1 MQTSRTPTTKW
12 YNVGFRTSC
21 GTFWHLKISTI
32 DIHKTGYDDAGL
44 TYLNGQ
50 HMSTSSLRSKI
61 WISIRFNL
69 EQPVTSFWQQVS
81 QKNWSAWPLKSTSIK
96 VCQLWAGLRIIQCLS
111 FGFLCVCVVS
121 YFLSTVYPNILQ
133 YWYALVVV
141 CFMCSKKTY
150 NRSCTQTNYISISS
164 PSSSRFL
171 WFIYPRDN
179 QCRGWWANKRFH
191 RELVVKLLSLG
202 GGSQARM
209 KVSACTVSS
218 VVFEQRAK
226 GCLRPWPLKVRGTYK
241 TKRAKLVSI

>member
-1 MQTSRTPTTKW
+1 MIQCRISHFLRDVLTSQNKYNW
-12 YNVGFRTSC
+12 YPQNRIRWC
-21 GTFWHLKISTI
+21 GVDLFKR
-32 DIHKTGYDDAGL
+32 
-44 TYLNGQ
+44 
-50 HMSTSSLRSKI
+50 STSSLRSKI

-111 FGFLCVCVVS
+111 FGFLCVCC
-121 YFLSTVYPNILQ
+121 FLSTVYPNILQ

-141 CFMCSKKTY
+141 CFMCCSKKTY

-209 KVSACTVSS
+209 KVSVCTVSS
-218 VVFEQRAK
+218 VVFEQPM
-226 GCLRPWPLKVRGTYK
+226 GQGVP
-241 TKRAKLVSI
+241 